1 MGTPE
6 AIGDRIRNRRRELG
20 LHQQSL
26 AGDGVTA
33 SYVSL
38 IEAGKRHPSDQT
50 IRHIATRLGVSPEY
64 LLTGEDPTSAA
75 DQDLEI
81 RFAEL
86 ALANGDAADAERRFR
101 SLLAS
106 ALGEPTLDRV
116 RWGLAASLESLGRL
130 EEAIAAYEELRLA
143 ALCDP
148 AGRPLL
154 RSVTALSRCYREA
167 GDLARAVD
175 VADAAAD
182 RMSAFGLESSD
193 LAVDMLCTVAFAHQE
208 RGDIVRAKQI
218 LARVRR
224 LADDL
229 GTPRTRGAA
238 YWNASVLAGEIG
250 ATGEAVALAE
260 RALALFGEGDDE
272 RNLSRLRNAYAT
284 LLMRHDPSKANE
296 ALHLLAEARDA
307 LASTGSSVDVAY
319 CETEMARA
327 LVLTGDPEAAVEHAV
342 AALDR
347 LGPDSRLEAP
357 RARLALAY
365 ALAAAGH
372 RDQAIGEYRGAAEV
386 MEALGARRQAALAHA
401 ELGQALEAAGDTA
414 GALAAAYRAL
424 TLASVAVPFPAPAE
438 RPEPARAATRR

>member
-1 MGTPE
+1 MGPS
-6 AIGDRIRNRRRELG
+6 ASIGDRIRRRRRELG
-20 LHQQSL
+20 LHQQAL

-33 SYVSL
+33 SYVSF
-38 IEAGKRHPSDQT
+38 IEAGKRQPSDRT
-50 IRHIATRLGVSPEY
+50 VRHIANRLGVSPEY
-64 LLTGEDPTSAA
+64 LLTGQDPQSAA
-75 DQDLEI
+75 NQDLEV

-101 SLLAS
+101 SLLANG
-106 ALGEPTLDRV
+106 LGEPTLDRA
-116 RWGLAASLESLGRL
+116 RWGLASSLESLGRL

-143 ALCDP
+143 ALSDP
-148 AGRPLL
+148 AGPSLL

-167 GDLARAVD
+167 GDLDRAVN

-182 RMSAFGLESSD
+182 RMSALGLESSD

-208 RGDIVRAKQI
+208 RGDIVRAKQL

-229 GTPRTRGAA
+229 GTPRARGAA

-260 RALALFGEGDDE
+260 RALALFGEGDDD

-284 LLMRHDPSKANE
+284 LLMRHDPAKADQ
-296 ALHLLAEARDA
+296 ALDLLAQARDA
-307 LASTGSSVDVAY
+307 LIRTGSSVDVAY
-319 CETEMARA
+319 CETEIARA

-347 LGPDSRLEAP
+347 LGADSRLEAP

-372 RDQAIGEYRGAAEV
+372 HDQAVEEYRGAAEV

-401 ELGQALEAAGDTA
+401 ELGQALAAAGDTA
-414 GALAAAYRAL
+414 GALAAAQRAL
-424 TLASVAVPFPAPAE
+424 TLASVAAPFPVPAE
-438 RPEPARAATRR
+438 RTEPARAARRR